1 MIKHNQPTL
10 GTKEIKAAKR
20 AIRSGWVLDGNEV
33 KNFEKE
39 LAEYFQITSGGVLC
53 FSSGSAALYVALKI
67 LQDIESVHLPI
78 YTCSAVSQAVRLSGK
93 KPVFL
98 DNEKNSP
105 NASYSREMVNK
116 KQTAII
122 VDTFGRAANIDHELV
137 GSNSIEDISQAFG
150 ASANKVLLGRR
161 TKIGVGSLS
170 ATKIITSGGQG
181 GFLILQ
187 DSTLLKIA
195 EDFRLYDGR
204 HDINFRFN
212 FKMTEIQ
219 AAIGRVQLSRVNEF
233 IEKREKLYSKYCA
246 LGVPLLQSQN
256 SGDIP
261 YRAILKVKNPKY
273 VLSQLESHG
282 IKSIIPYQPAEF
294 QADSEKFMNANKF
307 AKSII
312 SLPIYPSLSLHQV
325 SKISK
330 FILDLLKQ

>member
-20 AIRSGWVLDGNEV
+20 AITSGWVLDGNEV
-33 KNFEKE
+33 KNFEEE
-39 LAEYFQITSGGVLC
+39 LAEYFQITSGGVVC
-53 FSSGSAALYVALKI
+53 FSSGSAALYVALML

-78 YTCSAVSQAVRLSGK
+78 YTCSAVSQAVRLSRK
-93 KPVFL
+93 KLIFL
-98 DNEKNSP
+98 DNEKQSP
-105 NASYSREMVNK
+105 NAAYSKDMINR

-122 VDTFGRAANIDHELV
+122 VDTFGRAAKIDHEVV

-150 ASANKVLLGRR
+150 ASANNTLLGRR

-187 DSTLLKIA
+187 DSAMLKVA
-195 EDFRLYDGR
+195 EDFRNFDGR
-204 HDINFRFN
+204 HDKNFRFN

-233 IEKREKLYSKYCA
+233 IEKRESVYSKYCE
-246 LGVPLLQSQN
+246 LGVPLLWSQN

-261 YRAILKVKNPKY
+261 YRAILKVRNPKY
-273 VLSQLESHG
+273 VLSQLETRG
-282 IKSIIPYQPAEF
+282 VRGIIPYKAEEF
-294 QADSEKFMNANKF
+294 QSDSDNFKNAKKF

-312 SLPIYPSLSLHQV
+312 SLPIYPSLTVHQV
-325 SKISK
+325 SEISSL
-330 FILDLLKQ
+330 IRDLLKR

>member
-20 AIRSGWVLDGNEV
+20 VITSGWVLDGNEV
-33 KNFEKE
+33 KNFEEE
-39 LAEYFQITSGGVLC
+39 LAEYFQITSGGVVC
-53 FSSGSAALYVALKI
+53 FSSGSTALYVALMI

-78 YTCSAVSQAVRLSGK
+78 YTCSAVSQAVRLSRK
-93 KPVFL
+93 KIIFL
-98 DNEKNSP
+98 DNEKESP
-105 NASYSREMVNK
+105 NAAYSKEMIDR

-122 VDTFGRAANIDHELV
+122 VDTFGRAAKIDHELL

-150 ASANKVLLGRR
+150 ASANNALLGRR

-187 DSTLLKIA
+187 DSRMLKIA
-195 EDFRLYDGR
+195 EDFRNFDGR
-204 HDINFRFN
+204 HDKNFRFN

-219 AAIGRVQLSRVNEF
+219 AAIGRVQLSRVSEF
-233 IEKREKLYSKYCA
+233 IEKRESLYSKYCA
-246 LGVPLLQSQN
+246 LGVPLLESQN

-261 YRAILKVKNPKY
+261 YRAILKVRNPKY
-273 VLSQLESHG
+273 VLSQLESRG
-282 IKSIIPYQPAEF
+282 VRGIIPYRAEEF
-294 QADSEKFMNANKF
+294 QSDPDNFKNAKKF

-312 SLPIYPSLSLHQV
+312 SLPIYPSLTIHQV
-325 SKISK
+325 SKISSL
-330 FILDLLKQ
+330 IRDLLK